1 MIKKI
6 PIPICGVILGMFG
19 LGNLLQS
26 YSEGV
31 RMACGVIATILAV
44 LFLISVFTDFGKF
57 KENMKNPIMAS
68 VFCTFPMAL
77 MLFSVYFKP
86 WFGAVSQ
93 IIWYL
98 AIALHIVMII
108 YFTKTFILKP
118 DLKKVHA
125 SYYIVY
131 VGIAMAAMTAPAYE
145 ATGFG
150 MATFWFG
157 FAALLILLV
166 FVTMRYVKLPAP
178 DPAKPLI
185 CIYAAPVSLCIAG
198 YIQSAATKSLSF
210 LTVMW
215 VVATVFFL
223 FACVKFVQYL
233 KMPFFPSYAAYTFP
247 FAISAIASKQLMAC
261 SVAMEQPMA
270 FLKPIV
276 LIETIIATCT
286 TLYAL
291 VRYLMFLFGSEEKK
305 AA

>member
-6 PIPICGVILGMFG
+6 PIPICGVILGLFG

-31 RMACGVIATILAV
+31 RMVCGIVATLLAV
-44 LFLISVFTDFGKF
+44 LFVISVCADWGKF

-77 MLFSVYFKP
+77 MLFSTYFKP
-86 WFGAVSQ
+86 WLGSGSR

-98 AIALHIVMII
+98 AIILHVVMIV
-108 YFTKTFILKP
+108 YFTKEFILKF
-118 DLKKVHA
+118 DLKTVHA

-145 ATGFG
+145 ATGLG
-150 MATFWFG
+150 MITFWFG
-157 FAALLILLV
+157 FISLIALLII
-166 FVTMRYVKLPAP
+166 VTRRYTKLPAPP

-185 CIYAAPVSLCIAG
+185 CIYAAPASLCIAG
-198 YIQSAATKSLSF
+198 YIQSASSKSLTF
-210 LTVMW
+210 LTVLW
-215 VVATVFFL
+215 VVATILFV
-223 FACVKFVQYL
+223 FACIKFVQFIKL
-233 KMPFFPSYAAYTFP
+233 PFFPSYAAYTFP
-247 FAISAIASKQLMAC
+247 FVISAIATKQLMAC
-261 SVAMEQPMA
+261 SAAMESPMA

-276 LIETIIATCT
+276 LLETVIATCT

-291 VRYLMFLFGSEEKK
+291 VRYCMFLFGGNKK
-305 AA
+305 A

>member
-6 PIPICGVILGMFG
+6 PVPICGVILGLFG

-26 YSEGV
+26 YSEGI
-31 RMACGVIATILAV
+31 RMACGIVATILAI

-86 WFGAVSQ
+86 WFGPVSQ

-98 AIALHIVMII
+98 AITLHVVMII

-145 ATGFG
+145 ATGLG
-150 MATFWFG
+150 MVTFWFG
-157 FAALLILLV
+157 FAALIVLLV

-198 YIQSAATKSLSF
+198 YIQSAAAKSLSF
-210 LTVMW
+210 LTVLW
-215 VVATVFFL
+215 VAATVFFV

-261 SVAMEQPMA
+261 SAAMEQPMA
-270 FLKPIV
+270 FLKPIG

-291 VRYLMFLFGSEEKK
+291 VRYLMFLFGSGEKK

>member
-1 MIKKI
+1 
-6 PIPICGVILGMFG
+6 
-19 LGNLLQS
+19 
-26 YSEGV
+26 
-31 RMACGVIATILAV
+31 
-44 LFLISVFTDFGKF
+44 
-57 KENMKNPIMAS
+57 
-68 VFCTFPMAL
+68 MAL

-215 VVATVFFL
+215 VVATVLFL

-286 TLYAL
+286 TLYAF
-291 VRYLMFLFGSEEKK
+291 VRYLMFLFGSGEKK

>member
-1 MIKKI
+1 MKKI
-6 PIPICGVILGMFG
+6 IGLILVFV
-19 LGNLLQS
+19 LLFAVA
-26 YSEGV
+26 SEAFAGSKPQ
-31 RMACGVIATILAV
+31 ITKDPESATV
-44 LFLISVFTDFGKF
+44 KKGGKV
-57 KENMKNPIMAS
+57 S
-68 VFCTFPMAL
+68 
-77 MLFSVYFKP
+77 FSIKTK
-86 WFGAVSQ
+86 GTVSTV
-93 IIWYL
+93 IWYL
-98 AIALHIVMII
+98 AFAIHVVLII
-108 YFTKTFILKP
+108 YVTAKYIVKL
-118 DLKKVHA
+118 DLAKIFA
-125 SYYIVY
+125 SYFIVY
-131 VGIAMAAMTAPAYE
+131 AGIAMTAMTAPAYE

-286 TLYAL
+286 TLYAF
-291 VRYLMFLFGSEEKK
+291 VRYLMFLFGSGEKK